1 MTNVHAVQM
10 HRVHFTVTPIY
21 IITFK
26 NAVPCNMS
34 NILPN
39 KKKLDNNWWTVTTEK
54 KTQMTVGHW
63 TLSIIFSF
71 QSFNEDYGSIN
82 ENVEWQYSES
92 DSQITTTK
100 YQNLSAGTC
109 FPPASFYNTARIP
122 QINSATD

>member
-1 MTNVHAVQM
+1 
-10 HRVHFTVTPIY
+10 
-21 IITFK
+21 
-26 NAVPCNMS
+26 
-34 NILPN
+34 
-39 KKKLDNNWWTVTTEK
+39 
-54 KTQMTVGHW
+54 MTVGHW